1 MKLLILLP
9 NIQLNLLEKV
19 TGDSEVK
26 VIKSHHFSAILP
38 VNKTVFNWQKTD
50 FIEVLKNAAYTAELT
65 VIGEVS
71 FAFQPQ
77 GVSAVIL
84 LAESHIAL
92 HFWPEESKVT
102 IDIHICDYQKDNLQ
116 KAQFLTQIITQEFSN
131 CEYLKNWHYLSV
143 SG

>member
-1 MKLLILLP
+1 VI
-9 NIQLNLLEKV
+9 
-19 TGDSEVK
+19 GDSEEI

-38 VNKTVFNWQKTD
+38 VQKTVFNWQQKD
-50 FIEVLKNAAYTAELT
+50 FMAVLKKAADTAELT

-77 GVSAVIL
+77 GISAVIL

-102 IDIHICDYQKDNLQ
+102 IDIHICDYQQDNLQ
-116 KAQFLTQIITQEFSN
+116 KAQLLTQLITQEISS
-131 CEYLKNWHYLSV
+131 CEYLNSWHYLSI

>member
-1 MKLLILLP
+1 M
-9 NIQLNLLEKV
+9 
-19 TGDSEVK
+19 
-26 VIKSHHFSAILP
+26 IKSHHFSAILP
-38 VNKTVFNWQKTD
+38 VKKTVFHWQEKD
-50 FIEVLKNAAYTAELT
+50 FIEVLKKAAETAELT
-65 VIGEVS
+65 VVGEVS

-102 IDIHICDYQKDNLQ
+102 IDIHICDYQKDNLE
-116 KAQFLTQIITQEFSN
+116 KAQFLTQLLTTEFSS
-131 CEYLKNWHYLSV
+131 CEYLNSWHYLSI